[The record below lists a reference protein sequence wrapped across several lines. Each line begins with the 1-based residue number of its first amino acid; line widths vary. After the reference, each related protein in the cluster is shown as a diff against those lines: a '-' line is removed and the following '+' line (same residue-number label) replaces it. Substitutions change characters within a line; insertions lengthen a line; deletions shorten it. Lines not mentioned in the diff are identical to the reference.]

1 MTEFKLSDKRKEL
14 FEVIEELLSVKDAM
28 KLEMKLIE
36 QDKEFI
42 RLLKEEFDKNRS
54 HHEGYIR
61 KVIDKLAGDLEWMK
75 YSKK

>member
-1 MTEFKLSDKRKEL
+1 MKTEFKLSDKIAQ
-14 FEVIEELLSVKDAM
+14 FSNDSIGVIPVKDV
-28 KLEMKLIE
+28 
-36 QDKEFI
+36 KEFI